1 MGGERVWMNPYEIIT
16 AQEIS
21 KGRRLMRKQLTL
33 WPRKVMYKFE
43 RPKRPIED
51 NDVVYGIVNCVFRR
65 IPAQDQIISFIPDFE
80 MEIISAIL
88 FGKPR

>member
-1 MGGERVWMNPYEIIT
+1 MH
-16 AQEIS
+16 
-21 KGRRLMRKQLTL
+21 
-33 WPRKVMYKFE
+33 KFE
-43 RPKRPIED
+43 RPKKPIED